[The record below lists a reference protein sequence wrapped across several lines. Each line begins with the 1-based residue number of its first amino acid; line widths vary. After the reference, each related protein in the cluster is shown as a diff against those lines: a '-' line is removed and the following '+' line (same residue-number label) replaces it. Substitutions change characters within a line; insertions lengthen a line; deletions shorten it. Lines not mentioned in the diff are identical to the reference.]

1 MIKVDQFLV
10 SFDVL
15 YITGEIIHFCEPM
28 LVAYRTEELG
38 PYLRIP
44 NEELNP
50 DHLHMRSIR
59 GTVDNIFLCKSQI
72 KIIDIIRTE
81 YGYQL

>member
-10 SFDVL
+10 SFDM

-59 GTVDNIFLCKSQI
+59 GTVDNILCKSPI